1 MSVFNRRERVRI
13 VESEIESEKIYII
26 KDIKKIRKGGVL
38 YLLKSL
44 EAKPVF
50 RLYYE
55 NKESLLERIY

>member
-13 VESEIESEKIYII
+13 VAQEVDSEKIYII
-26 KDIKKIRKGGVL
+26 KDMKKIRKGGTL

-44 EAKPVF
+44 EEKSVL